1 MGYLSKE
8 LHYVDKVMDYGVTV
22 SILKANNR
30 ILGWVEPYPQS
41 TAVDEERG
49 KYFYSVGNPNKQRL
63 TQYTVD
69 TREEGMNALK
79 RIFL

>member
-1 MGYLSKE
+1 MSYLLKE

-22 SILKANNR
+22 SILKARNK
-30 ILGWVEPYPQS
+30 ILGWVEPYPES
-41 TAVDEERG
+41 TAVDEEKG

-69 TREEGMNALK
+69 TLDEGKEALK